1 MKPHEFWDSTY
12 REVALYVESRSLQYE
27 QDIKAR
33 ILLAENLGNKMIGS
47 GMTAKNPKNIN
58 LVKDIYPELFK
69 EELARQSV
77 FERKASEGE
86 DLINLMLDISQELKE
101 QNEKKNDEESQN

>member
-12 REVALYVESRSLQYE
+12 REAVLYVESRSLQYE
-27 QDIKAR
+27 QDVKAR

-58 LVKDIYPELFK
+58 LVKDIYHELFK

-86 DLINLMLDISQELKE
+86 DLVNLMLELTEELRQETKE
-101 QNEKKNDEESQN
+101 KE

>member
-27 QDIKAR
+27 QEVKTR
-33 ILLAENLGNKMIGS
+33 IQLTENLGNKLISS

-69 EELARQSV
+69 EELARHSA

-86 DLINLMLDISQELKE
+86 DLVNLMLELTEELRQETKGKE
-101 QNEKKNDEESQN
+101 